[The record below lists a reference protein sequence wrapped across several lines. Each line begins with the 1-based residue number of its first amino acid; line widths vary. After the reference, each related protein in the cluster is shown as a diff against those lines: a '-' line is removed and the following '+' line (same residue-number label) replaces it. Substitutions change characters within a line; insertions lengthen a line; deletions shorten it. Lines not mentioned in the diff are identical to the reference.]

1 MGCIVHGVTKSRTRL
16 SNFHTTMEKAH
27 VLDSEDIVINTPVS
41 QNLHFILHI
50 YFSKENVSIKCTK
63 QREWQV
69 MNLIFK

>member
-1 MGCIVHGVTKSRTRL
+1 MDCIVHGVAKSQTRL

-27 VLDSEDIVINTPVS
+27 VLDYEDIVINTPVS

-50 YFSKENVSIKCTK
+50 YFSKESVFIKYINQC
-63 QREWQV
+63 EWQV